1 MRRKSKLVTDHRP
14 LLRILGAKEGVPPLA
29 DARLQRWALILSA
42 YSYELEYRAGQDN
55 KEADVLSRLPIPVEV
70 INPMNKSLEWI
81 IVSNCP

>member
-1 MRRKSKLVTDHRP
+1 MRRKFKLVIDHRP
-14 LLRILGAKEGVPPLA
+14 LLKILRAKEGVPTLA

-70 INPMNKSLEWI
+70 INPMNKSWNGLL
-81 IVSNCP
+81 